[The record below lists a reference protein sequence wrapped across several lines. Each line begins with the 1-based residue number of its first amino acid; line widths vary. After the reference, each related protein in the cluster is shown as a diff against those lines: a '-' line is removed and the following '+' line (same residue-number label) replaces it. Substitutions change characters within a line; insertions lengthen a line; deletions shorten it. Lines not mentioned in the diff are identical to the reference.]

1 MNIVMMRIILL
12 LVLMFGWAYMAQAQS
27 EAAFSQYNAAMGYYN
42 PASVGRTNDLNV
54 TALYNIEM
62 LGWSGS
68 PKTLFVTAEM
78 PFKFLNRQHGVG
90 VVVVKDDMSTL
101 YSDLR
106 AGLQYAYLKK
116 IGKGTLRVGVQ
127 LGMISRSVDGS
138 KAITPGDSDS
148 GGDIEGE
155 SSPGGVDEAIPT
167 SKIEAKVFDANI
179 GLFYATDK
187 WYVGAAVTHVL
198 EPEIDEETLYTYVSR
213 GYNFVGGYN
222 IRMNNP
228 LLELQ
233 PSIFMQMNT
242 NMYQVDLTARAV
254 YAKRYSAGLSWSTS
268 GVSLSSG
275 SSIAILLG
283 AIFGKIEAGY
293 AYSVP
298 LSSMSGNTFGGQ
310 ELYLKYRMQLNKPK
324 TGKSKHKSVRIL

>member
-1 MNIVMMRIILL
+1 MKRIVLL
-12 LVLMFGWAYMAQAQS
+12 LIIMFGWAYTVQAQS
-27 EAAFSQYNAAMGYYN
+27 EAAFSQYYAAMGYYN
-42 PASVGRTNDLNV
+42 PASVGRSNDLNV

-68 PKTLFVTAEM
+68 PRTLFATADM
-78 PFKFLNRQHGVG
+78 PFKFMNRQHGVG
-90 VVVVKDDMSTL
+90 VVVVKDDISTL

-116 IGKGTLRVGVQ
+116 IGKGTLRAGIQ
-127 LGMISRSVDGS
+127 LGMISRSAGGDNV
-138 KAITPGDSDS
+138 ITPGDSI
-148 GGDIEGE
+148 GGGE
-155 SSPGGVDEAIPT
+155 SSSGSDEAIPM
-167 SKIEAKVFDANI
+167 SKVEAKVFDANV

-187 WYVGAAVTHVL
+187 WYVGIAVTHVL
-198 EPEIDEETLYTYVSR
+198 EPEIDEENLHTYVSR

-233 PSIFMQMNT
+233 PSVFMQMNA

-268 GVSLSSG
+268 GVSLGSG

-283 AIFGKIEAGY
+283 ATFGKIEGGY

-298 LSSMSGNTFGGQ
+298 LSSMAGNTFGGQ
-310 ELYLKYRMQLNKPK
+310 ELFLKYKMQLNKPK
-324 TGKSKHKSVRIL
+324 TGKSRHKSVRIL

>member
-1 MNIVMMRIILL
+1 MNIVMMRIVLL
-12 LVLMFGWAYMAQAQS
+12 LAFVFGWAYMAQAQS
-27 EAAFSQYNAAMGYYN
+27 EAAFSQYYAAMGYYN

-54 TALYNIEM
+54 TALYNVEM

-68 PKTLFVTAEM
+68 PKTLFATAEM
-78 PFKFLNRQHGVG
+78 PFKFMNRQHGVG
-90 VVVVKDDMSTL
+90 VVVVKDDISTL

-138 KAITPGDSDS
+138 NAITPGDSI
-148 GGDIEGE
+148 GGEGE
-155 SSPGGVDEAIPT
+155 SSPGGDVAIPMT
-167 SKIEAKVFDANI
+167 KIEAKVFDANI

-198 EPEIDEETLYTYVSR
+198 EPEIDEENLYTYVSR

-233 PSIFMQMNT
+233 PSVFMQMNA

-298 LSSMSGNTFGGQ
+298 LSSMSGKTFGGQ